1 MFPWHVVLHVLL
13 QPQLKTEPFTTHFA
27 LKIRQVCMSC
37 VQVRFQRMNP
47 IKHLATNVT
56 LGIVFLPLMHIRN
69 VRSER
74 SLGQFFATYLT
85 ELFLAAIVFGLVV
98 AEQCLMGGP
107 KATDLTGVLHPQMLL
122 GLMSLSGV
130 MGWECQL
137 AMSALDRFI
146 ALLLVHDL
154 LDAGNH
160 VLRKLFQRHRTL
172 ALQAHCCWLVRMNLP
187 VVFQK

>member
-1 MFPWHVVLHVLL
+1 M
-13 QPQLKTEPFTTHFA
+13 
-27 LKIRQVCMSC
+27 C
-37 VQVRFQRMNP
+37 FQGVNS
-47 IKHLATNVT
+47 IKHLSANVT
-56 LGIVFLPLMHIRN
+56 LGIVLLALMHIGN
-69 VRSER
+69 MSLQS
-74 SLGQFFATYLT
+74 SLGQFFSTNLT

-160 VLRKLFQRHRTL
+160 VLRKLFQRHWTL